1 VQIIAEFVRL
11 VVDTSLPQG
20 HFNGGPMPWRDT
32 QSARLRRLFLEG
44 FSAMDV
50 AEPLVSFDE
59 STKAVDVQQ
68 FMQSKRFD
76 LVGVRR
82 DGLVEGYAR
91 HEDLTAGAC
100 SDHFRPFTPDDDL
113 VPDTANLIDVVKS
126 LAINQQCFVTIL
138 DRVGAIIT
146 LTDLEKPPM
155 RMFLFGMITMIEM
168 SMTEILR
175 RRFPDNSWQE
185 FLSDQRL
192 ELAKKMQ
199 EERNR
204 RGQQVELI
212 DCLQFGDKGWIITY
226 DKEIRESLGHKSRNE
241 TRLAVK
247 EFENLRNNL
256 AHTQEII
263 PSGWQRIVIACS
275 RWEGNLE
282 KTVEDYHLGQKQ
294 SEK

>member
-1 VQIIAEFVRL
+1 
-11 VVDTSLPQG
+11 
-20 HFNGGPMPWRDT
+20 MPWRDT
-32 QSARLRRLFLEG
+32 QSSRLRRLFLEG

-50 AEPLVSFDE
+50 AEPLVSFDDYA
-59 STKAVDVQQ
+59 KASDVQQ
-68 FMQSKRFD
+68 FMQDKGFN
-76 LVGVRR
+76 LVGVRQN
-82 DGLVEGYAR
+82 GLVEGYVR
-91 HEDLTAGAC
+91 RKDLTSGTC
-100 SDHFRPFTPDDDL
+100 GDHFHPFTPDDDL

-168 SMTEILR
+168 TMTEILR
-175 RRFPDNSWQE
+175 QRYADNSWQE
-185 FLSDQRL
+185 LLSDKRIA
-192 ELAKKMQ
+192 LAKKLQ

-204 RGQQVELI
+204 RGQQVELL

-226 DKEIRESLGHKSRNE
+226 DEELRKSLGHKSRNE
-241 TRLAVK
+241 TRKAVK
-247 EFENLRNNL
+247 EFETLRNNL

-275 RWEGNLE
+275 RWEDNLE
-282 KTVEDYHLGQKQ
+282 NTAEHYVRGQERSQ
-294 SEK
+294 T

>member
-1 VQIIAEFVRL
+1 
-11 VVDTSLPQG
+11 
-20 HFNGGPMPWRDT
+20 MPWRDT
-32 QSARLRRLFLEG
+32 QSSRLHRLFLEG

-59 STKAVDVQQ
+59 NAEGADVQQ
-68 FMQSKRFD
+68 FMQEKGFD
-76 LVGVRR
+76 LVGVRCN
-82 DGLVEGYAR
+82 GLVEGYVR
-91 HEDLTAGAC
+91 HEDLTSGTC
-100 SDHFRPFTPDDDL
+100 GNHIRPFTPADDL
-113 VPDTANLIDVVKS
+113 IPETANLIDVVKS

-175 RRFPDNSWQE
+175 QRYPDNSWQE
-185 FLSDQRL
+185 FLSDQRVA
-192 ELAKKMQ
+192 LAEKLQ

-204 RGQQVELI
+204 RGQQVELL

-226 DKEIRESLGHKSRNE
+226 DEDFRETLGHKSRKE
-241 TRLAVK
+241 TRNALK
-247 EFENLRNNL
+247 EFESLRNNL

-275 RWEGNLE
+275 RWENNLG
-282 KTVEDYHLGQKQ
+282 KSMGGLHQGQK
-294 SEK
+294 KNKV

>member
-1 VQIIAEFVRL
+1 
-11 VVDTSLPQG
+11 
-20 HFNGGPMPWRDT
+20 MPWRDT
-32 QSARLRRLFLEG
+32 QSSRLHRLFLEG
-44 FSAMDV
+44 FSAMDI

-59 STKAVDVQQ
+59 NSQAEDVQQ
-68 FMQSKRFD
+68 FMEKKRFD

-82 DGLVEGYAR
+82 SGLVEGYVR
-91 HEDLTAGAC
+91 YEDLTSGVC
-100 SDHFRPFTPDDDL
+100 GDHFRPFTPDDDL

-138 DRVGAIIT
+138 DHVGAIIT

-155 RMFLFGMITMIEM
+155 RMFLFGMITIIEM
-168 SMTEILR
+168 TMTEILR
-175 RRFPDNSWQE
+175 QRYPDDSWQE
-185 FLSDQRL
+185 FISEQRL
-192 ELAKKMQ
+192 EVAKKMQ

-226 DKEIRESLGHKSRNE
+226 DRQLREALGHKSRRE
-241 TRLAVK
+241 TRNAIK
-247 EFENLRNNL
+247 EFETLRNNL

-275 RWEGNLE
+275 RWESNLD
-282 KTVEDYHLGQKQ
+282 KTVESFQIKQ
-294 SEK
+294 TKNER

>member
-1 VQIIAEFVRL
+1 
-11 VVDTSLPQG
+11 
-20 HFNGGPMPWRDT
+20 MPWRDT
-32 QSARLRRLFLEG
+32 QSSRLRRLFLEG
-44 FSAMDV
+44 FSAMDI

-59 STKAVDVQQ
+59 SAKASDVKKFMRTKG
-68 FMQSKRFD
+68 FD

-82 DGLVEGYAR
+82 NGLVDGYVR
-91 HEDLTAGAC
+91 HEDLTSGTC
-100 SDHFRPFTPDDDL
+100 GDQLKPFTPDDDL

-126 LAINQQCFVTIL
+126 LAINEQCFVTIL

-168 SMTEILR
+168 AMTEILR
-175 RRFPDNSWQE
+175 QKYPDDSWQE
-185 FLSDQRL
+185 FLSEKRVA
-192 ELAKKMQ
+192 LAKKLQ

-212 DCLQFGDKGWIITY
+212 DCLQFGDKGWITTY
-226 DKEIRESLGHKSRNE
+226 DEDLREALGHKSRKE
-241 TRLAVK
+241 TRNAVK

-263 PSGWQRIVIACS
+263 PSGWQRIIIACS
-275 RWEGNLE
+275 RWEDNLE
-282 KTVEDYHLGQKQ
+282 KTVDAFHPGKKKAQT
-294 SEK
+294 

>member
-1 VQIIAEFVRL
+1 
-11 VVDTSLPQG
+11 
-20 HFNGGPMPWRDT
+20 MPWRDT
-32 QSARLRRLFLEG
+32 QSSRLHHLFLEG

-59 STKAVDVQQ
+59 TAKAEEVQK
-68 FMQSKRFD
+68 FMLARRFD

-82 DGLVEGYAR
+82 NGLVEGYVR
-91 HEDLTAGAC
+91 HEDLISGVC
-100 SDHFRPFTPDDDL
+100 GDHFRPFTPDDDL

-168 SMTEILR
+168 TMTEILR
-175 RRFPDNSWQE
+175 RRYPDNSWQE
-185 FLSDQRL
+185 YLSDKRI
-192 ELAKKMQ
+192 ELAKKLQ

-204 RGQQVELI
+204 RGQQAELV

-226 DKEIRESLGHKSRNE
+226 DEELREALGHKSRKE
-241 TRLAVK
+241 TRNAVK

-275 RWEGNLE
+275 RWETNLG
-282 KTVEDYHLGQKQ
+282 KTADDYHIGKKKTE
-294 SEK
+294 S

>member
-1 VQIIAEFVRL
+1 
-11 VVDTSLPQG
+11 
-20 HFNGGPMPWRDT
+20 MPWRDT
-32 QSARLRRLFLEG
+32 QSFRLRRLFLEG

-59 STKAVDVQQ
+59 ETKAADVQR
-68 FMQSKRFD
+68 FMQEKNFD

-82 DGLVEGYAR
+82 HGLVDGFVR
-91 HEDLTAGAC
+91 HEDLTTGTC
-100 SDHFRPFTPDDDL
+100 GDHLRPFTPDDDL

-155 RMFLFGMITMIEM
+155 RMFLFGMITIIEM

-175 RRFPDNSWQE
+175 QRYPDDSWQE
-185 FLSDQRL
+185 LLSENRVD
-192 ELAKKMQ
+192 LAKKLQ
-199 EERNR
+199 GERNR
-204 RGQQVELI
+204 RGQQVELV

-226 DKEIRESLGHKSRNE
+226 DKELREAIGHKSRRESRN
-241 TRLAVK
+241 AVK
-247 EFENLRNNL
+247 EFESLRNNL

-263 PSGWQRIVIACS
+263 PSGWQRIV
-275 RWEGNLE
+275 E
-282 KTVEDYHLGQKQ
+282 KRDDPVD
-294 SEK
+294 

>member
-1 VQIIAEFVRL
+1 
-11 VVDTSLPQG
+11 
-20 HFNGGPMPWRDT
+20 MPWRDT

-59 STKAVDVQQ
+59 SKKAVDVQP
-68 FMQSKRFD
+68 FMQSKHFD

-91 HEDLTAGAC
+91 YEDLTAGVC
-100 SDHFRPFTPDDDL
+100 GDHFRPFTPDDDL

-138 DRVGAIIT
+138 DHVGAIIT
-146 LTDLEKPPM
+146 LADLEKPPM

-168 SMTEILR
+168 RMTEVLR
-175 RRFPDNSWQE
+175 QRYPDDSWQE
-185 FLSDQRL
+185 VLSEKRVDVARKL
-192 ELAKKMQ
+192 Q

-212 DCLQFGDKGWIITY
+212 DCLQFGDKGWVITY
-226 DKEIRESLGHKSRNE
+226 DDQLREALGHKSRRE
-241 TRLAVK
+241 TRNAVK
-247 EFENLRNNL
+247 EFEALRNNL

-263 PSGWQRIVIACS
+263 PGGWQRIVIACS
-275 RWEGNLE
+275 RWESNLD
-282 KTVEDYHLGQKQ
+282 KTVEDYHLGQKAN
-294 SEK
+294 KK

>member
-1 VQIIAEFVRL
+1 
-11 VVDTSLPQG
+11 
-20 HFNGGPMPWRDT
+20 MPWRDT
-32 QSARLRRLFLEG
+32 QSSRLHRLFLEG

-59 STKAVDVQQ
+59 SAKAEEVQR
-68 FMQSKRFD
+68 FMHEKAFA
-76 LVGVRR
+76 LVGVRQN
-82 DGLVEGYAR
+82 GLVEGYVR
-91 HEDLTAGAC
+91 REDLTSGIC

-168 SMTEILR
+168 TMTEILR
-175 RRFPDNSWQE
+175 RRYPDNSWQE
-185 FLSDQRL
+185 FLSEQRIDI
-192 ELAKKMQ
+192 AKKLQ
-199 EERNR
+199 QERNR
-204 RGQQVELI
+204 RGQQVALI

-226 DKEIRESLGHKSRNE
+226 DEGLREALGHKSRRE
-241 TRLAVK
+241 TRNAIK
-247 EFENLRNNL
+247 EFETLRNNL

-275 RWEGNLE
+275 RWENNLG
-282 KTVEDYHLGQKQ
+282 KSVDHFVGDHVKQ
-294 SEK
+294 PV

>member
-1 VQIIAEFVRL
+1 
-11 VVDTSLPQG
+11 
-20 HFNGGPMPWRDT
+20 MPWRDT
-32 QSARLRRLFLEG
+32 QSSRLRRLFLEG

-59 STKAVDVQQ
+59 GASATEVKD
-68 FMQSKRFD
+68 FMQSKAFD

-82 DGLVEGYAR
+82 DGLIEGYV
-91 HEDLTAGAC
+91 HQEDLSSGTCG
-100 SDHFRPFTPDDDL
+100 DHFRPFTPDDDL
-113 VPDTANLIDVVKS
+113 IPDTANLIDVVKS

-146 LTDLEKPPM
+146 MTDLEKPPM

-168 SMTEILR
+168 TMTEILR
-175 RRFPDNSWQE
+175 QRYPNDSWQE
-185 FLSDQRL
+185 FLSDKRL
-192 ELAKKMQ
+192 ALAKKLQ

-204 RGQQVELI
+204 RGQQVELV

-226 DKEIRESLGHKSRNE
+226 DEELRETLGHKSRKE
-241 TRLAVK
+241 TRNAVK

-275 RWEGNLE
+275 RWEDNLD
-282 KTVEDYHLGQKQ
+282 KTVEHFHLGQKM

>member
-1 VQIIAEFVRL
+1 
-11 VVDTSLPQG
+11 
-20 HFNGGPMPWRDT
+20 MPWRDT
-32 QSARLRRLFLEG
+32 QSSRLRRLFLEG

-59 STKAVDVQQ
+59 DANAEATCQ
-68 FMQSKRFD
+68 FMQKKRFD

-82 DGLVEGYAR
+82 NGLVEGYAR
-91 HEDLTAGAC
+91 HEDLTSGVC
-100 SDHFRPFTPDDDL
+100 GDHFRPFTPDDDL

-126 LAINQQCFVTIL
+126 LAINQQCFVSIL

-168 SMTEILR
+168 MMTEILR
-175 RRFPDNSWQE
+175 QYYPRDSWQE

-192 ELAKKMQ
+192 ALAKKLQ

-204 RGQQVELI
+204 RGQQIELV

-226 DKEIRESLGHKSRNE
+226 DEKLRETLGHKSRNE
-241 TRLAVK
+241 TRNAVK
-247 EFENLRNNL
+247 EFETLRNNL

-282 KTVEDYHLGQKQ
+282 KTVEDFHLGQKQ

>member
-1 VQIIAEFVRL
+1 
-11 VVDTSLPQG
+11 
-20 HFNGGPMPWRDT
+20 MPWRDT
-32 QSARLRRLFLEG
+32 QSSRLRRLFLEG

-59 STKAVDVQQ
+59 SASSEDVKQ
-68 FMQSKRFD
+68 FMAEKGFD
-76 LVGVRR
+76 LVGVRQN
-82 DGLVEGYAR
+82 GLVEGYVR
-91 HEDLTAGAC
+91 RDELTAGTC
-100 SDHFRPFTPDDDL
+100 GEHFHPFTPDGDL

-126 LAINQQCFVTIL
+126 LSINQQCFVTIL

-168 SMTEILR
+168 TMAEILR
-175 RRFPDNSWQE
+175 RRYPNNSWQE
-185 FLSDQRL
+185 FLSEKRIDIARKL
-192 ELAKKMQ
+192 Q

-204 RGQQVELI
+204 RGQQVELV

-226 DKEIRESLGHKSRNE
+226 DEGLRKALGHKSRNE
-241 TRLAVK
+241 TRSAVK
-247 EFENLRNNL
+247 EFETLRNNL

-275 RWEGNLE
+275 RWESYLD
-282 KTVEDYHLGQKQ
+282 KSVEHFVIGQEDSQK
-294 SEK
+294 